1 MILRRV
7 NRVQSHTDLLERS
20 HLFERAKDQKKK
32 RADDGSGDLD
42 LCEFVGISWSSKFL
56 LLSVCSEIRLELS
69 FDSGNFVIVSPYEID
84 TEKLVRMESVK

>member
-1 MILRRV
+1 MILHRASKGL
-7 NRVQSHTDLLERS
+7 SHADLPECRQRS
-20 HLFERAKDQKKK
+20 QRAV
-32 RADDGSGDLD
+32 DGSSDLD

-69 FDSGNFVIVSPYEID
+69 FDSGNFIIASPYEVD

>member
-1 MILRRV
+1 MP
-7 NRVQSHTDLLERS
+7 SHTDLPERS